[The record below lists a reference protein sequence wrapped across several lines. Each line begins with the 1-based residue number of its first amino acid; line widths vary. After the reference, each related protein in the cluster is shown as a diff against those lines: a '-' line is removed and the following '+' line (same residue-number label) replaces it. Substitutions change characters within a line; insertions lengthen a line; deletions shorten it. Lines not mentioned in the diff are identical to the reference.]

1 MSKGGRMKTVALCA
15 VTLLASTA
23 ASAQTSSL
31 AMPDSSN
38 KTVTLTGC
46 VGGGRDGKP
55 ITLSDALIVPAASP
69 TAGSEPGSSPASAG
83 VSGTTTEPLDATLP
97 PPGAAATPAPST
109 VGTSGSKTPSAAGTS
124 TGIVTGTAPAGS
136 SASSV
141 TGYRLSGADMQ
152 PWIGK
157 RVQVIGMFAPA
168 AATPSAVAPAA
179 ATGAPAA
186 PPVLEFK
193 VQSVQPITGT
203 CPK

>member
-1 MSKGGRMKTVALCA
+1 MKTVVLCA
-15 VTLLASTA
+15 VTLLASA
-23 ASAQTSSL
+23 AAWAQTSS
-31 AMPDSSN
+31 AAIADSSS

-46 VGGGRDGKP
+46 IGGGRDGKP
-55 ITLSDALIVPAASP
+55 ITLSDALIVPPA
-69 TAGSEPGSSPASAG
+69 SSPARSDAESSPAPSG
-83 VSGTTTEPLDATLP
+83 VSGAATEPLDATLP

-109 VGTSGSKTPSAAGTS
+109 VGTSGSKTPPAAGTT

-168 AATPSAVAPAA
+168 PATPSAVAPAA
-179 ATGAPAA
+179 ATGAAPA

-193 VQSVQPITGT
+193 VARVQPITGT
-203 CPK
+203 CSK

>member
-1 MSKGGRMKTVALCA
+1 MKTVVLCA
-15 VTLLASTA
+15 VTLLASA
-23 ASAQTSSL
+23 AAWAQTSS
-31 AMPDSSN
+31 AAIADSSS

-46 VGGGRDGKP
+46 IGGGRDGKP

-69 TAGSEPGSSPASAG
+69 TARTEAGSSPAPSG
-83 VSGTTTEPLDATLP
+83 VSGAATEPLDATLP

-109 VGTSGSKTPSAAGTS
+109 VGTSGSKIPSATGTS

-141 TGYRLSGADMQ
+141 TGYRLSGVDMQ
-152 PWIGK
+152 QWIGK

-168 AATPSAVAPAA
+168 AAPPSAVAPAA
-179 ATGAPAA
+179 ATGAPPA

-193 VQSVQPITGT
+193 VQSVRPITGS
-203 CPK
+203 CQR

>member
-1 MSKGGRMKTVALCA
+1 MKTVVLCT

-23 ASAQTSSL
+23 ASAQTSSA
-31 AMPDSSN
+31 AMPDSSS

-55 ITLSDALIVPAASP
+55 IPRSAALIVPAASP
-69 TAGSEPGSSPASAG
+69 LGRGEPGSSPAPAD
-83 VSGTTTEPLDATLP
+83 VSGAATEPLDATLP
-97 PPGAAATPAPST
+97 PPGAAATPASSP
-109 VGTSGSKTPSAAGTS
+109 VGTSGSKTPPAPGAGTGS
-124 TGIVTGTAPAGS
+124 VTGTAPAGS
-136 SASSV
+136 SASTV

-193 VQSVQPITGT
+193 VQSVQPITGA